1 MSGEQIR
8 PTATTLRGIAHPL
21 RLRMLSLLRAD
32 GPATATTLADRLGQS
47 TGATSYHLRQ
57 LAQYGFVVEDP
68 SLGAGR
74 ERWWRAAHRGTLLE
88 GDLVRDAPV
97 DTEAYLRA
105 VALLYAERVDRWLGE
120 RVTLPQDWD
129 AVPTLSDQ
137 RLRLTADEARDLHR
151 ELDELI
157 GRYRRDDP
165 ETPAPAG
172 AERVVVQW
180 QLMPFLSPPVGG
192 TGPSGL
198 GSAEPTGSAQSRAG
212 QAGPASAGDAP

>member
-1 MSGEQIR
+1 MSQDKVR
-8 PTATTLRGIAHPL
+8 PSPTTLRGIAHPL
-21 RLRMLSLLRAD
+21 RLKMLNLLRAD
-32 GPATATTLADRLGQS
+32 GPSTASMLAERTGQS

-68 SLGAGR
+68 ALGAGR
-74 ERWWRAAHRGTLLE
+74 ERWWKAAHRGTLLE
-88 GDLVRDAPV
+88 GDIVREAPA

-105 VALLYAERVDRWLGE
+105 VASLYAERVDRWLGE
-120 RVTLPQDWD
+120 RVTLPAGWD
-129 AVPTLSDQ
+129 GASTLSDT

-165 ETPAPAG
+165 DAVTPAG

-180 QLMPFLSPPVGG
+180 QLMPFL
-192 TGPSGL
+192 TGAVAG
-198 GSAEPTGSAQSRAG
+198 AEP
-212 QAGPASAGDAP
+212 